1 MISLFLII
9 GQISASDSDLIETDA
24 LNTSDVSIELTDCDF
39 DVNSDNNMNKDTQFN
54 VETDD
59 SSRDDDIDEDINGLN
74 DKDIDDEEI
83 REKDMAEKNI
93 DFLVMTNDSYSCG
106 PASLANALN
115 KYGLN
120 LSLNEVSQHTNTSLN
135 GTTMQSLI
143 DAARYYNLSAY
154 GVEIETEF
162 LKENC
167 LVHLN
172 VNGLEHWT
180 VVRKLTDT
188 HVFLADSAAGY
199 INLTIGEFNSYF
211 TKKAIILSN
220 ANIIDLKVQTISSQI
235 KILDKE
241 KCLSISGKGLK
252 RKIVGYRTV
261 WKYGWRQK
269 YGWIL
274 RPVVSGGHVC
284 FTQWKYVKGYYAV
297 WGKYKA
303 KEPILL
309 CFR

>member
-9 GQISASDSDLIETDA
+9 GQISASDSDLIETD
-24 LNTSDVSIELTDCDF
+24 
-39 DVNSDNNMNKDTQFN
+39 
-54 VETDD
+54 D
-59 SSRDDDIDEDINGLN
+59 SSMDNDIDENIDELN
-74 DKDIDDEEI
+74 DKDTDENIDELNNNDIDDK
-83 REKDMAEKNI
+83 EKLDDLEEKNT
-93 DFLVMTNDSYSCG
+93 DFIVMANDSYSCG

-120 LSLNEVSQHTNTSLN
+120 FSLNEVSQHTNTSLN

-143 DAARYYNLSAY
+143 DAAKYYNFSAY

-162 LKENC
+162 LKENF
-167 LVHLN
+167 LIHLN

-303 KEPILL
+303 KEPIYKYYYVSDEALTSMKIKKIKKTKK
-309 CFR
+309 